1 MPRLTII
8 ALVLLAAAPG
18 AAAQRPQTRTRNVV
32 LIVADGVRW
41 QEVFHGADPALVQA
55 GQGVEDTTRLRADFV
70 RPDQV
75 DARRTLMPFV
85 WDVIARKGQVIGDS
99 ALGSDAHVT
108 NGFKFSYPGYNE
120 MLTGAADARIDRN
133 DYGDNPNSTVFEW
146 LNRQPGLNG
155 KVAAYATWGVFRSI
169 FARDRSGLWV
179 RAGWEAPFP
188 SPRNDRERQLN
199 DLYGNMVRYWDNNTF
214 DALVHASAL
223 EYVREYR
230 PRVLF
235 VGYGEPD
242 EWAHGRR
249 YDLYLRSIRQVD
261 ADIAELWNTMQ
272 AIPEYRGTTTFIIT
286 ADHGR
291 GRGNDWTDHGREV
304 EGAERVWIAVI
315 GPDTPGTGVRS
326 RAVVTQSQIAATI
339 ASLLGKEFSNAM
351 SVAAPPIAGV
361 IGN

>member
-1 MPRLTII
+1 MPRLMLGVL
-8 ALVLLAAAPG
+8 ALASVTTTAVAQ
-18 AAAQRPQTRTRNVV
+18 QRPPHTRNVI

-55 GQGVEDTTRLRADFV
+55 AQGVEDTTRLRADFV
-70 RPDQV
+70 RTDEA
-75 DARRTLMPFV
+75 DARRALMPFL
-85 WDVIARKGQVIGDS
+85 WDVIARRGQLIGDS

-108 NGFKFSYPGYNE
+108 NGLKFSYPGYNE
-120 MLTGAADARIDRN
+120 MLTGAPDARIDRN
-133 DYGDNPNSTVFEW
+133 DYGPNPNATVFEW
-146 LNRQPGLNG
+146 LSQQPGFGG

-188 SPRNDRERQLN
+188 SPRNDRERELN
-199 DLYGNMVRYWDNNTF
+199 DLYAHFVRYWDNNTF
-214 DALVHASAL
+214 DALAHASAI
-223 EYVREYR
+223 EYLREYR

-261 ADIAELWNTMQ
+261 AGIEELWNTMQ
-272 AIPEYRGTTTFIIT
+272 SIPEYRGTTTFIIT

-291 GRGNDWTDHGREV
+291 GRGNEWTDHGREV
-304 EGAERVWIAVI
+304 DGAERVWIGVI
-315 GPDTPGTGVRS
+315 GPDTPARGARS
-326 RAVVTQSQIAATI
+326 SEIVTQAQIAATI
-339 ASLLGKEFSNAM
+339 AALLGKDFNTAM
-351 SVAAPPIAGV
+351 PAAAMPIAGV
-361 IGN
+361 MGE

>member
-1 MPRLTII
+1 MSRLTLI
-8 ALVLLAAAPG
+8 ALALLGG
-18 AAAQRPQTRTRNVV
+18 ATGASAQQPQPRTRNVV

-41 QEVFHGADPALVQA
+41 QEVFRGADPALVQA

-70 RPDQV
+70 RPSEA

-85 WDVIARKGQVIGDS
+85 WDVIARNGQIIGDS
-99 ALGSDAHVT
+99 ALGSNAHVT

-120 MLTGAADARIDRN
+120 MLTGAPDSRIDRN
-133 DYGDNPNSTVFEW
+133 DFGANPNTTVFEW
-146 LNRQPGLNG
+146 LNGQPGLSG

-169 FARDRSGLWV
+169 FARERSGLRV

-188 SPRNDRERQLN
+188 SPRNARERQLN
-199 DLYGNMVRYWDNNTF
+199 ELYGSIVRYWDNNTF

-223 EYVREYR
+223 EYLRAYR

-249 YDLYLRSIRQVD
+249 YDLYLRSIHQVD
-261 ADIAELWNTMQ
+261 ADVAELWNAMQ

-304 EGAERVWIAVI
+304 DGAELVWMAVI
-315 GPDTPGTGVRS
+315 GPDTPGKGVRS
-326 RAVVTQSQIAATI
+326 DEEVTQSQVAATV
-339 ASLLGKEFSNAM
+339 AALLGKDFKSAVP
-351 SVAAPPIAGV
+351 SAAPPIAGV
-361 IGN
+361 IGH

>member
-1 MPRLTII
+1 MSRMTLLMLT
-8 ALVLLAAAPG
+8 VAAATS
-18 AAAQRPQTRTRNVV
+18 AAAQQSPTRTRNVV

-41 QEVFHGADPALVQA
+41 QEVFRGADSALIEVS
-55 GQGVEDTTRLRADFV
+55 QGVEDTTRLRADFV
-70 RPDQV
+70 RADAA
-75 DARRTLMPFV
+75 DARRALMPFL
-85 WDVIARKGQVIGDS
+85 WDVIARRGQLIGDS

-108 NGFKFSYPGYNE
+108 NGLKFSYPGYNE
-120 MLTGAADARIDRN
+120 MLTGAPDSRIDRN
-133 DYGDNPNSTVFEW
+133 DYGANPNMTVFEW
-146 LNRQPGLNG
+146 LNREPGFGG

-188 SPRNDRERQLN
+188 LPRRDRERELN
-199 DLYGNMVRYWDNNTF
+199 DLYATFVRYWDNNTF

-223 EYVREYR
+223 EYLREYQ

-249 YDLYLRSIRQVD
+249 YDLYLRSIHQVD
-261 ADIAELWNTMQ
+261 AAIAQLWNTMQ
-272 AIPEYRGTTTFIIT
+272 AIPAYHGTTTFVIT

-304 EGAERVWIAVI
+304 NGAEQVWIAVI
-315 GPDTPGTGVRS
+315 GPDTPGTGVRGNE
-326 RAVVTQSQIAATI
+326 VVTQSQIAATV
-339 ASLLGKEFSNAM
+339 AAFLGKDFRAAM
-351 SVAAPPIAGV
+351 PMAAPPIAGV
-361 IGN
+361 MGN